1 MTPASLRMPL
11 LGSAGA
17 LVLGLMTSAHAGDLG
32 NTGLKDPIPDN
43 LSWQGVTIYGT
54 VDVGYAYQ
62 THGAPLGGAF
72 YPGLEYNLNGSKNA
86 NKPISSLAENGLE
99 QSKIGVKVEEAVGYG
114 WLAIGK
120 LETAFNPVS
129 GEIADACASMIR
141 NNGRLYQDQSANSD
155 GSRCGQAVNGSAYG
169 GVSNPIYGTLTV
181 GRQQS
186 LELDAVSS
194 YDPLGLAPGLDLLGY
209 SGGTSG
215 GIGSTETAR
224 WDNSV
229 KYVFSYGP
237 AHAAAMY
244 TAGGPDTAIFNGA
257 YGVNAGAIWKGFS
270 IDGIYTKEW
279 GTVVSTGI
287 PNPLTQ
293 PRALSAAL

>member
-1 MTPASLRMPL
+1 MAS
-11 LGSAGA
+11 AY
-17 LVLGLMTSAHAGDLG
+17 AGDLG
-32 NTGLKDPIPDN
+32 NTGLKDPIPDSM
-43 LSWQGVTIYGT
+43 SWQGVTIYGT

-155 GSRCGQAVNGSAYG
+155 GSRCGQALSGSVYG
-169 GVSNPIYGTLTV
+169 GVSNPIYGTLTI

-194 YDPLGLAPGLDLLGY
+194 YDPMGLAPGFDLLGY
-209 SGGTSG
+209 SGGASG

-229 KYVFSYGP
+229 K
-237 AHAAAMY
+237 
-244 TAGGPDTAIFNGA
+244 
-257 YGVNAGAIWKGFS
+257 
-270 IDGIYTKEW
+270 
-279 GTVVSTGI
+279 
-287 PNPLTQ
+287 
-293 PRALSAAL
+293 